1 MIIIKRYGA
10 PLVIA
15 CALYSLVYFI
25 FGKETRYFGM
35 GFFMS
40 VLLSYL
46 VRICDDIADYKKDR
60 AEKKAP
66 ISEGVLVLMGASACA
81 AILILAIISY
91 AYLMFIPLVLILLQL
106 LIKNKY
112 RDIIKPLFMP
122 GIIMTVVFSF
132 FTPSLWLLVIVPIL
146 IISDVILIVFKR
158 RRRNL

>member
-1 MIIIKRYGA
+1 
-10 PLVIA
+10 
-15 CALYSLVYFI
+15 
-25 FGKETRYFGM
+25 
-35 GFFMS
+35 
-40 VLLSYL
+40 
-46 VRICDDIADYKKDR
+46 
-60 AEKKAP
+60 
-66 ISEGVLVLMGASACA
+66 MGASACA

-91 AYLMFIPLVLILLQL
+91 AYLMFSPTAIRLLQF